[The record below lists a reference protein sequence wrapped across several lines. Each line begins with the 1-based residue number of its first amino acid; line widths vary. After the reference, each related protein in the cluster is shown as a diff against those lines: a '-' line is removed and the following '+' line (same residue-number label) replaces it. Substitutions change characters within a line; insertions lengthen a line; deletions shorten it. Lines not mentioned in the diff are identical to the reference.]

1 MQNCAQITPINQ
13 CLASAARQFPH
24 QVSLVKPSKTQLK
37 VLNSIKRGE
46 LVTPADIADRCNLSS
61 SFASTLLRRLHERT
75 YLTRKSETCVT
86 GGIIYSYRM
95 HE

>member
-46 LVTPADIADRCNLSS
+46 LVTPNDIADRCDLSS
-61 SFASTLLRRLHERT
+61 SFASTLLRRLYEKD
-75 YLTRKSETCVT
+75 YLSRRQNVT
-86 GGIIYSYRM
+86 PGGGITYSYTK
-95 HE
+95 E